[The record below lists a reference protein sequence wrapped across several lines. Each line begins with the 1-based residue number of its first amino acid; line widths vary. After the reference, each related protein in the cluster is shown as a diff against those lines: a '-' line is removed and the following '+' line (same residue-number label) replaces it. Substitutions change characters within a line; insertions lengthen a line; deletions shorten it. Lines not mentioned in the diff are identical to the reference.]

1 MPVISNETVNML
13 APHIFELV
21 KGVFKSRREPEP
33 LHAGRPGEEPS
44 ATLGRDVAELQDI
57 AARQAA
63 ALSEVAQAMDAR
75 FTQVQAELKT
85 QRMISIGAVVLAI
98 IATIVA
104 IAK

>member
-21 KGVFKSRREPEP
+21 KGVFKSRRDQEP
-33 LHAGRPGEEPS
+33 LHAGRPDEQPS
-44 ATLGRDVAELQDI
+44 GTLGRDVAELQDI

-63 ALSEVAQAMDAR
+63 ALGEIVQATDAR
-75 FTQVQAELKT
+75 FTQMQAELKT
-85 QRMISIGAVVLAI
+85 LRMISIGAVALAV

-104 IAK
+104 ILK